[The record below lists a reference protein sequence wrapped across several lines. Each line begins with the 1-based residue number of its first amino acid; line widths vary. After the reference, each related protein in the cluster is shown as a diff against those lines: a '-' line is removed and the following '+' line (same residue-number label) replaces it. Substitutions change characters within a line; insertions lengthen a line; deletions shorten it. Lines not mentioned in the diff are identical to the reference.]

1 MGARRG
7 PRAHSEPAS
16 QQTRTTGS
24 GSSVYVRWV
33 EWLVV
38 ALFAAG
44 AFLVTSA
51 LSRDTRRPLLRV
63 AGGLLL
69 PLIGLAA
76 WFGDLG

>member
-1 MGARRG
+1 
-7 PRAHSEPAS
+7 
-16 QQTRTTGS
+16 
-24 GSSVYVRWV
+24 V

-44 AFLVTSA
+44 AFLVASA
-51 LSRDTRRPLLRV
+51 LSRDTRQPLWRL

-76 WFGDLG
+76 WFGGLG